1 MKLNKSKLIQRWK
14 ELNLSKYMKDGS
26 FCMTRAGHTRAVAY
40 LEHCHSGV
48 LTARAY
54 AAGTYLGTLSHEEG
68 MDMLKKL
75 ESLQCREK
83 DSEMYGCSRWYFE
96 ETQIADTNGAFFITM
111 PLLMIVMNL
120 YGIDRETAGQ
130 MSRFYCQIAEYADGD
145 WKCLIYPDCCVAI
158 LPLGGFGQEGE
169 TIPARSCQVVWDND
183 TLLVRK
189 KCIRENRYRIYAV
202 KDWSADGL

>member
-75 ESLQCREK
+75 ESL
-83 DSEMYGCSRWYFE
+83 
-96 ETQIADTNGAFFITM
+96 
-111 PLLMIVMNL
+111 
-120 YGIDRETAGQ
+120 
-130 MSRFYCQIAEYADGD
+130 
-145 WKCLIYPDCCVAI
+145 
-158 LPLGGFGQEGE
+158 
-169 TIPARSCQVVWDND
+169 
-183 TLLVRK
+183 
-189 KCIRENRYRIYAV
+189 
-202 KDWSADGL
+202 

>member
-75 ESLQCREK
+75 ESIQCREK

-111 PLLMIVMNL
+111 PLLQLCTFSPESIPQAHWEL
-120 YGIDRETAGQ
+120 LLTLFSSSIRWFQRECRRLQFLFAG
-130 MSRFYCQIAEYADGD
+130 SG
-145 WKCLIYPDCCVAI
+145 VNI
-158 LPLGGFGQEGE
+158 L
-169 TIPARSCQVVWDND
+169 
-183 TLLVRK
+183 
-189 KCIRENRYRIYAV
+189 
-202 KDWSADGL
+202 